1 MRSSLAD
8 TCFQGPKKCSTTRS
22 TPLHSEAARWI
33 QRAIVARAT
42 RILHAETRTRDY
54 IEEVVDDAEGRE
66 QNPWWALR
74 DSNPRPQPCESL
86 PAPFRHLGL
95 PGKAQ
100 LRRQMTR
107 PLLCPVSPCFR
118 FVRARGAHAGPAIS
132 SPVPPLRVI
141 ACYHDGV
148 TKKVT
153 TVRMPEEM
161 AETVEVVA
169 RGRGMSVNALVIE
182 ALQAEIEKVRQ
193 DKDFVETLR
202 RLTERDKEILD
213 RLAQ

>member
-1 MRSSLAD
+1 MWYPSNTVPRLID
-8 TCFQGPKKCSTTRS
+8 IDEINT
-22 TPLHSEAARWI
+22 
-33 QRAIVARAT
+33 VN
-42 RILHAETRTRDY
+42 RDN
-54 IEEVVDDAEGRE
+54 E
-66 QNPWWALR
+66 WALR

-95 PGKAQ
+95 PWKAQ
-100 LRRQMTR
+100 LRQQMTC
-107 PLLCPVSPCFR
+107 PPLCPVSPCFR

-132 SPVPPLRVI
+132 SPVPPLRMI

-169 RGRGMSVNALVIE
+169 HGRGMSVNALVIE